1 MMKALSRLLHA
12 SASLK
17 LTIFCLAAAL
27 VLVFAGTLAQVKMG
41 LYLVQEL
48 YFQSWIVWWTAPS
61 GGFRIPAFPGGHL
74 IGALLLIN
82 LIASM
87 ITRHIWSWKK
97 LGIQFIH
104 IGIIIMLV
112 GGLATDL
119 FSVHSYMRIREGET
133 KNYSEDSVLMELA
146 FIDHSDPETELVTAI
161 SGERLAEMGTIT
173 HEALPF
179 RVEVRGFYRNSR
191 LQMISPQAGAA
202 VAAATMGT
210 GARVAVKS
218 LPRATRLDERDV
230 MSAVIEIIPDGG
242 QSLGTWL
249 VSDSLAAAQ
258 DIEIAGRR
266 WSVQMR
272 PARYYKPYSLTLRK
286 FTHETYPGTQIP
298 KNFSSQVDI
307 EDPELNES
315 RPVLIYMNNPL
326 RYRGDTFYQSG
337 YEKDNRGSILQV
349 VRNPSYQA
357 PYIACLIVSL
367 GLIYQFSI
375 HLVGFA
381 RRGKKPSI
389 AS

>member
-1 MMKALSRLLHA
+1 MKLLMRFLRA

-17 LTIFCLAAAL
+17 LTIFCLSAAL
-27 VLVFAGTLAQVKMG
+27 VLVFAGTLAQVRMG
-41 LYLVQEL
+41 LFLVQEV
-48 YFQSWIVWWTAPS
+48 YFQSWIVWWAAPS
-61 GGFRIPAFPGGHL
+61 GNFRIPAFPGGHL
-74 IGALLLIN
+74 IGALLLLN

-87 ITRHIWSWKK
+87 ITRHIWNWKK
-97 LGIQFIH
+97 LGIQLIH
-104 IGIIIMLV
+104 IGIIIMLA

-119 FSVHSYMRIREGET
+119 FSVHSYMRIKEGET
-133 KNYSEDSVLMELA
+133 KNYSEDSVNMELA
-146 FIDHSDPETELVTAI
+146 VIDHSDPEAEQVTAI
-161 SGERLAEMGTIT
+161 SGERLAEVGTIT

-179 RVEVRGFYRNSR
+179 RIEVRGFYRNSR
-191 LQMISPQAGAA
+191 LQMISPQGGAA
-202 VAAATMGT
+202 VPSATMGT
-210 GARVAVKS
+210 GQRVAVKS

-266 WSVQMR
+266 WSIQMR

-286 FTHETYPGTQIP
+286 FTHETYPGTSIP
-298 KNFSSQVDI
+298 KNFSSKVDL
-307 EDPELNES
+307 EDPEFNES

-337 YEKDNRGSILQV
+337 YEKDNSGSILQV

-357 PYIACLIVSL
+357 PYIACLLVSL
-367 GLIYQFSI
+367 GLVYQFSI
-375 HLVGFA
+375 HLIGFA
-381 RRGKKPSI
+381 RRKKPST
-389 AS
+389 AP

>member
-1 MMKALSRLLHA
+1 MMKVLLRLLRA

-17 LTIFCLAAAL
+17 LTMFCLSAAL

-41 LYLVQEL
+41 LYLVQEA
-48 YFQSWIVWWTAPS
+48 YFQSWVVWWTAPS
-61 GGFRIPAFPGGHL
+61 GSFRIPAFPGGHL

-87 ITRHIWSWKK
+87 VTRHIWSWKK

-104 IGIIIMLV
+104 IGIIIMLA

-133 KNYSEDSVLMELA
+133 KNYSEDSVRMELA

-161 SGERLAEMGTIT
+161 SGERLAEVGTIT
-173 HEALPF
+173 HEELPF

-191 LQMISPQAGAA
+191 LQMISPQGGNA
-202 VAAATMGT
+202 VPAATMGT

-230 MSAVIEIIPDGG
+230 MSAVIEIIPEGG
-242 QSLGTWL
+242 ESLGTWL

-272 PARYYKPYSLTLRK
+272 PARYYKPYSLTLRE
-286 FTHETYPGTQIP
+286 FTHETYPGTSIP
-298 KNFSSQVDI
+298 KNFSSQVDL
-307 EDPELNES
+307 EDPEYNES

-375 HLVGFA
+375 HLTGFA
-381 RRGKKPSI
+381 RRRKNSTTP
-389 AS
+389 

>member
-1 MMKALSRLLHA
+1 MMKVLMRFLRA

-17 LTIFCLAAAL
+17 LTIFCLSAAL

-41 LYLVQEL
+41 LFLVQEA
-48 YFQSWIVWWTAPS
+48 YFQSWIVWWNAPS
-61 GGFRIPAFPGGHL
+61 GNFRIPAFPGGHL

-97 LGIQFIH
+97 LGIQLIH

-119 FSVHSYMRIREGET
+119 FSAHSYMRIKEGET
-133 KNYSEDSVLMELA
+133 KNYSEDSVRMELA
-146 FIDHSDPETELVTAI
+146 IIDHSDPETEQVTAI
-161 SGERLAEMGTIT
+161 AGERLAEVGTIT
-173 HEALPF
+173 DESLPF
-179 RVEVRGFYRNSR
+179 RIEVRGFYRNSR
-191 LQMISPQAGAA
+191 LQMISPQGGAA
-202 VAAATMGT
+202 VPSATMGT
-210 GARVAVKS
+210 GQRVAVKS
-218 LPRATRLDERDV
+218 LPRATRMDERDV

-266 WSVQMR
+266 WSMQLR
-272 PARYYKPYSLTLRK
+272 PARYYNPYSLELLD

-298 KNFSSQVDI
+298 KNFSSKLNLVDAAN
-307 EDPELNES
+307 NES
-315 RPVLIYMNNPL
+315 RQVLIYMNNPL
-326 RYRGDTFYQSG
+326 RYQGATYYQSG
-337 YEKDNRGSILQV
+337 FEPDNSGTVLQV

-367 GLIYQFSI
+367 GLIYQFSF
-375 HLVGFA
+375 HLTGFA
-381 RRGKKPSI
+381 RRRKTSTTP
-389 AS
+389 

>member
-1 MMKALSRLLHA
+1 MMKVLLRLLRA

-17 LTIFCLAAAL
+17 LTMFCLSAAL

-41 LYLVQEL
+41 LYLVQEA

-61 GGFRIPAFPGGHL
+61 GSFRIPAFPGGHL

-87 ITRHIWSWKK
+87 VTRHIWSWKK

-104 IGIIIMLV
+104 IGIIIMLA

-133 KNYSEDSVLMELA
+133 KNYSEDSVRMELA

-173 HEALPF
+173 REELPF

-191 LQMISPQAGAA
+191 LQMISPQGGAA
-202 VAAATMGT
+202 VPAATMGT

-218 LPRATRLDERDV
+218 MPRATRLDERDV
-230 MSAVIEIIPDGG
+230 MSAVIEIIPEGG
-242 QSLGTWL
+242 ESLGTWL

-272 PARYYKPYSLTLRK
+272 PARYYKPYSLTLRE
-286 FTHETYPGTQIP
+286 FTHETYPGTSIP
-298 KNFSSQVDI
+298 KNFSSQVDL
-307 EDPELNES
+307 EDPEYNES

-326 RYRGDTFYQSG
+326 RYRGDTYYQSG

-375 HLVGFA
+375 HLTGFA
-381 RRGKKPSI
+381 RRRKNSTAP
-389 AS
+389 

>member
-1 MMKALSRLLHA
+1 MNLLMRFLRA

-17 LTIFCLAAAL
+17 LTIFCLSAAL

-41 LYLVQEL
+41 LFLVQEV

-61 GGFRIPAFPGGHL
+61 GNFRIPAFPGGHL
-74 IGALLLIN
+74 IGALLLLN
-82 LIASM
+82 LIGSM

-97 LGIQFIH
+97 LGIQLIH
-104 IGIIIMLV
+104 IGIIIMLA

-119 FSVHSYMRIREGET
+119 FSVHSFMRIKEGET
-133 KNYSEDSVLMELA
+133 KNYSEDSVNMELA
-146 FIDHSDPETELVTAI
+146 LVDHSDPEAEQVTAI
-161 SGERLAEMGTIT
+161 SGERLAEVGTIT

-179 RVEVRGFYRNSR
+179 RIEVRGFYRNSR
-191 LQMISPQAGAA
+191 LQMISPQGGAL
-202 VAAATMGT
+202 VPSATMGT
-210 GARVAVKS
+210 GQRVAVKS

-230 MSAVIEIIPDGG
+230 MSAVIEIIPEGG

-266 WSVQMR
+266 WSIQMR

-286 FTHETYPGTQIP
+286 FTHETYPGTSIP
-298 KNFSSQVDI
+298 KNFSSKVDL
-307 EDPELNES
+307 EDPEFNES

-337 YEKDNRGSILQV
+337 YEKDNSGSILQV

-357 PYIACLIVSL
+357 PYIACLLVSL

-375 HLVGFA
+375 HLIGFA
-381 RRGKKPSI
+381 RRKKPST
-389 AS
+389 AP

>member
-1 MMKALSRLLHA
+1 MKLLMRFLRA

-17 LTIFCLAAAL
+17 LTIFCLSAAL

-41 LYLVQEL
+41 LFLVQEV

-61 GGFRIPAFPGGHL
+61 GNFRIPAFPGGHL
-74 IGALLLIN
+74 IGALLLLN

-87 ITRHIWSWKK
+87 ITRQIWSWKK

-104 IGIIIMLV
+104 IGIIIMLA

-119 FSVHSYMRIREGET
+119 FSVHSYMRIKEGET
-133 KNYSEDSVLMELA
+133 KNYSEDSVNMELA
-146 FIDHSDPETELVTAI
+146 LIDHSDPEAEQVTAI
-161 SGERLAEMGTIT
+161 AGERLAEVGTIKV
-173 HEALPF
+173 ESLPF
-179 RVEVRGFYRNSR
+179 RIEVRGFYRNSR
-191 LQMISPQAGAA
+191 LQMISPQGGAA
-202 VAAATMGT
+202 VPSATMGT
-210 GARVAVKS
+210 GQRVAVKS

-266 WSVQMR
+266 WSIQMR

-286 FTHETYPGTQIP
+286 FTHETYPGTTIP
-298 KNFSSQVDI
+298 KNFSSKVDL
-307 EDPELNES
+307 EDPEFNES

-337 YEKDNRGSILQV
+337 YEKDNTGSILQV

-357 PYIACLIVSL
+357 PYIACLLVSL

-375 HLVGFA
+375 HLIGFA
-381 RRGKKPSI
+381 RRKKTSTAP
-389 AS
+389 